1 MGREE
6 SEEVRR
12 VDSRAR
18 RRDYE
23 SPNLAG
29 RYSGVAQVLKRGV
42 WT

>member
-18 RRDYE
+18 RRDYDRPTSRAAIPE
-23 SPNLAG
+23 LH
-29 RYSGVAQVLKRGV
+29 RF
-42 WT
+42 